1 MKHSPRKRQ
10 QEIDRFNRLVQ
21 RSIRQMRNELGL
33 SQKDL
38 AAKMSSAVDQSTVSN
53 WESGKTDMTSAQL
66 LDIFMIFGKDLV
78 ALYFNFLSDKPP
90 ASPEEQNEEE
100 ES

>member
-10 QEIDRFNRLVQ
+10 QEIVRFNQLVQ

-33 SQKDL
+33 SQKEL
-38 AAKMSSAVDQSTVSN
+38 AAKMSSSVDQSTVSN

-78 ALYFNFLSDKPP
+78 SLYFRFLSDKPSDCP
-90 ASPEEQNEEE
+90 DKQNEEE

>member
-10 QEIDRFNRLVQ
+10 QEIERFNRLVQ

-78 ALYFNFLSDKPP
+78 AMYFSFLSDKPS
-90 ASPEEQNEEE
+90 ASPEKQNEEE